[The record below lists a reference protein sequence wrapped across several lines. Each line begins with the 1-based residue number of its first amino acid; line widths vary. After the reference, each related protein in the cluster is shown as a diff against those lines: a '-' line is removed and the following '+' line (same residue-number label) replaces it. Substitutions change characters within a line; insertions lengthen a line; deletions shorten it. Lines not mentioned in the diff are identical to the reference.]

1 MPRGWVSS
9 GARSAPMLL
18 RHIGR
23 QRARSSSS
31 WRNQASFKSTV
42 GCRFGPCWLSRSP
55 ERTVLAL
62 QAFALPNSS
71 SRTHHLSCLSW
82 GWRPW
87 LSTTFTAH
95 HHRPDSCVVSLA
107 IEMAAN
113 LIGRRQVS
121 LESQGCRVYPSY
133 LKRLIADSTR
143 CAAVVCCFSRTDLW
157 RSRHAVRV
165 PVPWED
171 LMAPFARPFG

>member
-1 MPRGWVSS
+1 VPEALALRAIILHSKARLDVALAHVGYPDRRNDRFSHFKRLLFPTQAAEPVICRACHGA
-9 GARSAPMLL
+9 GAR
-18 RHIGR
+18 
-23 QRARSSSS
+23 
-31 WRNQASFKSTV
+31 
-42 GCRFGPCWLSRSP
+42 GCRQPSP
-55 ERTVLAL
+55 HTII
-62 QAFALPNSS
+62 
-71 SRTHHLSCLSW
+71 
-82 GWRPW
+82 
-87 LSTTFTAH
+87 
-95 HHRPDSCVVSLA
+95 PDSCVVSLA

-113 LIGRRQVS
+113 LIGHREVS

-143 CAAVVCCFSRTDLW
+143 YAAVVCCFSRTDLW